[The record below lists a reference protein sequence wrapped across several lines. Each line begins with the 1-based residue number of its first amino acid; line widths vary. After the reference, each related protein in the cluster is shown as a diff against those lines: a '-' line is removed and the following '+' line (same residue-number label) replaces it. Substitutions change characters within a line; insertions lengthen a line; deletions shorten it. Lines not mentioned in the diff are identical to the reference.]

1 MAGRTE
7 CLYTLLLLLALGDF
21 HPTAAQQLNHSSSG
35 YDLADDAQVWVE
47 ETLASMS
54 LRQQIAQLI
63 IQWLPGSYASTNS
76 DEFMEWADWIQND
89 QIGGIY
95 LSIGLPHS
103 YAAKINELQ
112 DLSTVPLLV
121 TSDFENGGPGMRI
134 NHSYALP
141 SLLPQGGGTSFPPTM
156 AFGAIGDADI
166 VQEFARIT
174 AVEAKALGVS
184 LNFAPVLDVN
194 NNPNNPVINTRSFGE
209 DPSEVARLG
218 AAYIEGAHQGGLLVT
233 AKHFPGHGDTDTDSH
248 IGLPVIN
255 AGLDRLRNLELIPF
269 EEAVDAG
276 VDAVMTAH
284 IALSEQNGSGS
295 LPATLNPRFMEGL
308 LREEM
313 GFNGLL
319 FTDALTMGALAAQ
332 YGTGELAVLAVEA
345 GNDVLLMPSDIGETI
360 DAIHSA
366 VETGRI
372 ASERIESSVRR
383 ILGTK
388 ARIGLHQSRTV
399 DLNAVDEIV
408 GRQEHLDFAALTA
421 ERSLTLLRDEDHVI
435 PVESGETLNVFSLT
449 YAREEHLVAGR
460 ELDARL
466 RSRVRRVTSGRIG
479 PNTSS
484 EEYDSLLVAAS
495 NSDLVLVNIFL
506 PPVSGLGEIGV
517 SEKLKSFISSRN
529 SATPMMVTS
538 FGNPYLL
545 QELSG
550 SPGYLLAW
558 GDHEVSQRAVVR
570 GLFGDIGLS
579 GKLPISIP
587 PFYSVGEGLDR
598 PISGASLQQDAD
610 VLGTHPETVG
620 MSEDG
625 LEALDQRIMQGI
637 ADGATPG
644 VALAVARKGYL
655 VRLKGYGT
663 LDWDE
668 SSAKVGVNS
677 IYDLASLT
685 KVIGTTTAAMVLIDE
700 GRLSL
705 NDLVLKHLPWWAE
718 QGSSKAKVT
727 IGQLLLHRAGLPPF
741 RRFYHEMEGEAAY
754 KDAISA
760 LELDYEPGSAT
771 VYSDIG
777 LMALAFVVEEL
788 SGRPFEDFLRQNIWD
803 KLGMNDTG
811 FNPSEDLR
819 GRIAPT
825 EIDTVF
831 RHVHVHGEVHDEN
844 AYALGGVAGHAGLFS
859 TISDLSLF
867 GQMLLNGG
875 LLHGCLSVDG
885 TDGEICVPD
894 MDESVRI
901 VSERSAD
908 LFTRRF
914 DDSASR
920 ALGWDTPSGRSSA
933 GNYFTSEA
941 FGHTG
946 YTGTSI
952 WLDPGLDLFVVL
964 LTNRVNPTRD
974 NQKHVALRR
983 SVHDLAA
990 LAIQDGTVVKR
1001 SN

>member
-76 DEFMEWADWIQND
+76 DEFMEWAGWIQND

-885 TDGEICVPD
+885 TDGEICVPG

>member
-1 MAGRTE
+1 MAGRTVGM
-7 CLYTLLLLLALGDF
+7 CTLFLLLAIGVF

-35 YDLADDAQVWVE
+35 YDLADDDQVWVE
-47 ETLASMS
+47 ETLASMN

-112 DLSTVPLLV
+112 GLSTVPLLV

-209 DPSEVARLG
+209 DPVEVARLG

-284 IALSEQNGSGS
+284 ITLSEQNGSGS
-295 LPATLNPRFMEGL
+295 LPATLDPRFMEGL

-332 YGTGELAVLAVEA
+332 YGTGELAVLAIEA

-372 ASERIESSVRR
+372 ASGRIESSVRR

-435 PVESGETLNVFSLT
+435 PIELGETLNVFSLT

-484 EEYDSLLVAAS
+484 EEYDALLVAAS

-517 SEKLKSFISSRN
+517 SEKLKSFITSRN
-529 SATPMMVTS
+529 GIAPMMVTS

-545 QELSG
+545 QELSD

-587 PFYSVGEGLDR
+587 PFYSVGDGLNR
-598 PISGASLQQDAD
+598 PSGASLQQDAE

-685 KVIGTTTAAMVLIDE
+685 KVVGTTTAAMVLIDE

-705 NDLVLKHLPWWAE
+705 DDPVLKHLPWWAE

-741 RRFYHEMEGEAAY
+741 RRFYHDMEGEAAY

-777 LMALAFVVEEL
+777 LMTLAFVVEEI
-788 SGRPFEDFLRQNIWD
+788 SGRPFENFLKQNIWN
-803 KLGMNDTG
+803 KLGMNDTS
-811 FNPSEDLR
+811 FNPAGDLI

-875 LLHGCLSVDG
+875 LLEGCLSVDG
-885 TDGEICVPD
+885 SDGEICVPG
-894 MDESVRI
+894 MEESVRI

-908 LFTRRF
+908 LFTKRF
-914 DDSASR
+914 DDTAYR
-920 ALGWDTPSGRSSA
+920 AIGWDTPSGRSSA
-933 GNYFTSEA
+933 GDYFTSEA

-952 WLDPGLDLFVVL
+952 WLDPELDLFVVL

>member
-685 KVIGTTTAAMVLIDE
+685 KVVGTTTAAMVLIDE

-885 TDGEICVPD
+885 TDGEICVPG

>member
-1 MAGRTE
+1 MVGRKVY
-7 CLYTLLLLLALGDF
+7 LYTLSFLLLLTFPRSLVS
-21 HPTAAQQLNHSSSG
+21 QQFSPISSEQELPSEG
-35 YDLADDAQVWVE
+35 KVWVE

-54 LRQQIAQLI
+54 LRQQVAQLI

-76 DEFMEWADWIQND
+76 SEFKEWADWIEHD

-112 DLSTVPLLV
+112 ALSEIPLLV

-141 SLLPQGGGTSFPPTM
+141 TLLSQGGGTSFPPTM
-156 AFGAIGDADI
+156 ALGAIGDANI
-166 VQEFARIT
+166 VREFARIT
-174 AVEAKALGVS
+174 ATEAKALGVN
-184 LNFAPVLDVN
+184 LNFSPVLDVN
-194 NNPNNPVINTRSFGE
+194 NNPENPVINTRSFGE
-209 DPSEVARLG
+209 NPSEVARLG
-218 AAYIEGAHQGGLLVT
+218 QAYIEGAHSGGLLVT

-255 AGLDRLRNLELIPF
+255 SGLDQLRNLELIPF
-269 EEAVDAG
+269 QRAIDTG

-284 IALSEQNGSGS
+284 IAMSDDESIS
-295 LPATLNPRFMEGL
+295 TPATLSPRLMGEL

-313 GFNGLL
+313 GFDGLL
-319 FTDALTMGALAAQ
+319 VTDALTMGALTNE
-332 YGTGELAVLAVEA
+332 YETGELAVLAIEA
-345 GNDVLLMPSDIGETI
+345 GNDVLLMPRDIGRTI
-360 DAIHSA
+360 EAVQAA

-372 ASERIESSVRR
+372 TPGRIKSSARR
-383 ILGTK
+383 ILETK
-388 ARIGLHQSRTV
+388 ARIGLHKDKMV

-421 ERSLTLLRDEDHVI
+421 ERSLTLLRDRDQVI
-435 PVESGETLNVFSLT
+435 PINSDKTPNVFSLT

-460 ELDARL
+460 EFDAGL
-466 RSRVRRVTSGRIG
+466 RSKVRRLVTRRVG
-479 PNTSS
+479 PNTSVQ
-484 EEYDSLLVAAS
+484 EYETLLATAS

-506 PPVSGLGEIGV
+506 PPVSGLGDIGV
-517 SEKLKSFISSRN
+517 SEELRNFITTQNGS
-529 SATPMMVTS
+529 TPMMITS

-545 QELSG
+545 QELSD

-558 GDHEVSQRAVVR
+558 GGHEVSQTAVVR
-570 GLFGDIGLS
+570 GLFGDIGLT

-587 PFYSVGEGLDR
+587 PFYSLGDGLER
-598 PISGASLQQDAD
+598 LAKGMNQDASFAEI
-610 VLGTHPETVG
+610 HPEEVG
-620 MSEDG
+620 MSRDG
-625 LEALDQRIMQGI
+625 LRVLDQIIVQSI

-644 VALAVARKGYL
+644 AALAIARKGKL
-655 VRLKGYGT
+655 VRLRGYGN
-663 LDWDE
+663 LDWDD
-668 SSAKVGVNS
+668 SSAEVKPSS

-685 KVIGTTTAAMVLIDE
+685 KVIGTTTAVMLLIDE
-700 GRLSL
+700 GHLHLDDPVMNYLS
-705 NDLVLKHLPWWAE
+705 WWARE
-718 QGSSKAKVT
+718 GSSKSEVT

-741 RRFYHEMEGEAAY
+741 RTFYKEMEGEAAY
-754 KDAISA
+754 KDAISD
-760 LELDYEPGSAT
+760 LDLDYEPGSAT

-777 LMALAFVVEEL
+777 LMTLAFVVEKIA
-788 SGRPFEDFLRQNIWD
+788 GNPFEDFVKHNIWD
-803 KLGMNDTG
+803 KLGMRDTG
-811 FNPSEDLR
+811 FNPSADLIH
-819 GRIAPT
+819 RIAPT

-831 RHVHVHGEVHDEN
+831 RHMHVHGEVHDEN

-859 TISDLSLF
+859 TVFDLTLF

-875 LLHGCLSVDG
+875 LLEGCLSKG
-885 TDGEICVPD
+885 MIETEICAPGIS
-894 MDESVRI
+894 ENVRI
-901 VSERSAD
+901 VSERLAEM
-908 LFTRRF
+908 FTNRF

-933 GNYFTSEA
+933 GDYFTSLA

-952 WLDPGLDLFVVL
+952 WLDPELEMLVVL
-964 LTNRVNPTRD
+964 LTNRVNPTRE

-990 LAIQDGTVVKR
+990 LAIEDRTVVRR

>member
-76 DEFMEWADWIQND
+76 DEFMEWAGWIQND

-449 YAREEHLVAGR
+449 YAREEHL
-460 ELDARL
+460 
-466 RSRVRRVTSGRIG
+466 
-479 PNTSS
+479 
-484 EEYDSLLVAAS
+484 
-495 NSDLVLVNIFL
+495 F
-506 PPVSGLGEIGV
+506 
-517 SEKLKSFISSRN
+517 
-529 SATPMMVTS
+529 
-538 FGNPYLL
+538 
-545 QELSG
+545 
-550 SPGYLLAW
+550 
-558 GDHEVSQRAVVR
+558 
-570 GLFGDIGLS
+570 
-579 GKLPISIP
+579 
-587 PFYSVGEGLDR
+587 SV
-598 PISGASLQQDAD
+598 
-610 VLGTHPETVG
+610 
-620 MSEDG
+620 
-625 LEALDQRIMQGI
+625 
-637 ADGATPG
+637 
-644 VALAVARKGYL
+644 
-655 VRLKGYGT
+655 
-663 LDWDE
+663 
-668 SSAKVGVNS
+668 
-677 IYDLASLT
+677 
-685 KVIGTTTAAMVLIDE
+685 
-700 GRLSL
+700 
-705 NDLVLKHLPWWAE
+705 
-718 QGSSKAKVT
+718 
-727 IGQLLLHRAGLPPF
+727 
-741 RRFYHEMEGEAAY
+741 
-754 KDAISA
+754 
-760 LELDYEPGSAT
+760 
-771 VYSDIG
+771 
-777 LMALAFVVEEL
+777 
-788 SGRPFEDFLRQNIWD
+788 
-803 KLGMNDTG
+803 
-811 FNPSEDLR
+811 
-819 GRIAPT
+819 
-825 EIDTVF
+825 
-831 RHVHVHGEVHDEN
+831 
-844 AYALGGVAGHAGLFS
+844 
-859 TISDLSLF
+859 
-867 GQMLLNGG
+867 
-875 LLHGCLSVDG
+875 
-885 TDGEICVPD
+885 
-894 MDESVRI
+894 
-901 VSERSAD
+901 
-908 LFTRRF
+908 
-914 DDSASR
+914 
-920 ALGWDTPSGRSSA
+920 
-933 GNYFTSEA
+933 
-941 FGHTG
+941 
-946 YTGTSI
+946 
-952 WLDPGLDLFVVL
+952 
-964 LTNRVNPTRD
+964 
-974 NQKHVALRR
+974 
-983 SVHDLAA
+983 
-990 LAIQDGTVVKR
+990 
-1001 SN
+1001 